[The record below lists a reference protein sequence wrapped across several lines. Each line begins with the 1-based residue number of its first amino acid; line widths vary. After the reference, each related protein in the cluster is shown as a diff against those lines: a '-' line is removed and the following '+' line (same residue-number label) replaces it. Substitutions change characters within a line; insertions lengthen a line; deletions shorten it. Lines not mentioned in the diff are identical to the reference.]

1 MREFLVPAQIN
12 YQQYQLYMNKRDSG
26 AKQATAAAVAG
37 ISVRTGSRI
46 DTGTHRPQG
55 DRPHDWATRAD
66 PLAAVWL
73 SELEPML
80 QREPRLEPMTLFEY
94 LQETYPGQYEGVLRT
109 VQRRVERWKAAHGK
123 PKEVMFKIRHE
134 PGEMGF
140 SDFTHLKGVTV
151 TVQGKP
157 FHHLLYH
164 YRLAYSGWQYV
175 QVIQGGESFVG
186 LSQGLQNALAACGG
200 APQIHRTDSL
210 SAAYR
215 NVGGRNPKLTQMYS
229 EVCSHY
235 RLRPTHN
242 NKGVAHENGIVE
254 SSHGHFKRKL
264 CQALFRRGSLD
275 FESVSAYQAFIEQ
288 VIAKQNAKR
297 TQKFEVE
304 KALLQ
309 PLPRYRSPDYEV
321 LSVKVTCYST
331 ITVRSIIYSVPSR
344 LVGQRLTLHLY
355 HDRLVGF
362 VGRTEVLTLDRVH
375 IHGSEKIRRGRSIDY
390 RHLVESFRRKPRAF
404 LHCDWQA
411 DVLPN
416 AQWQQL
422 WHQMKQNIEP
432 DIAARIMVEA
442 LYVAATQDKEAEVA
456 TYLAMHLETQT
467 LSLRQLQQAFDLIPN
482 ANPMTFPETIQH
494 PLATYDQLLTPAV
507 EQPLPESQPPS
518 QTPSPDSDES
528 PVAESRAASHPGAL
542 VLCAIFAG
550 LVRGGKSTPR
560 TGSPQSSLEGGTTAL
575 WKVLL
580 QL

>member
-1 MREFLVPAQIN
+1 VPAQIN
-12 YQQYQLYMNKRDSG
+12 IQQYQLYMNNRDSG
-26 AKQATAAAVAG
+26 AKQATAAAIAG
-37 ISVRTGSRI
+37 ISIRTGSRI
-46 DTGTHRPQG
+46 DTQTHQPQSG
-55 DRPHDWATRAD
+55 RPHDWLTRAD
-66 PLAAVWL
+66 PLEKVWL

-109 VQRRVERWKAAHGK
+109 LQRRVEQWKAAQGK

-134 PGEMGF
+134 PGEMGL

-151 TVQGKP
+151 TIKGQP
-157 FHHLLYH
+157 FQHLLYH
-164 YRLAYSGWQYV
+164 YRLAYSGWQYI

-200 APQIHRTDSL
+200 VPQIHRTDSL

-215 NVGGRNPKLTQMYS
+215 NVGGRNPKLTQMYD
-229 EVCSHY
+229 EVCRHY
-235 RLRPTHN
+235 RLHPTHN
-242 NKGVAHENGIVE
+242 NKGVAHENGSVE
-254 SSHGHFKRKL
+254 SPHGHFKRRL
-264 CQALFRRGSLD
+264 CQALFRRDSLD

-288 VIAKQNAKR
+288 VVAKQNAKR

-321 LSVKVTCYST
+321 LSAKVTCYST
-331 ITVRSIIYSVPSR
+331 INIRSIIYSVPSR
-344 LVGQRLTLHLY
+344 LIGQRLSVHLY

-362 VGRTEVLTLDRVH
+362 VGRTEVLALARVH
-375 IHGSEKIRRGRSIDY
+375 IHGSEKIRRGRSINY

-416 AQWQQL
+416 EQWQQL
-422 WHQMKQNIEP
+422 WQQMKQSLEP
-432 DIAARIMVEA
+432 DTAARIMVEA

-456 TYLAMHLETQT
+456 TYLEAQLAAQT
-467 LSLRQLQQAFDLIPN
+467 LNLRQLQQAFDLIPK
-482 ANPMTFPETIQH
+482 ASAMTQIETTQH
-494 PLATYDQLLTPAV
+494 ALITYDQLLSSTL
-507 EQPLPESQPPS
+507 EQPVPEPQRPP
-518 QTPSPDSDES
+518 QTPPPQSDES
-528 PVAESRAASHPGAL
+528 PVADTRTASDPGAL
-542 VLCAIFAG
+542 VLCAVLASI
-550 LVRGGKSTPR
+550 VRGRESTPR
-560 TGSPQSSLEGGTTAL
+560 SGSPESSVERGTTAL
-575 WKVLL
+575 WKVLF